1 MKIFREVKGIPEP
14 ESDSEGEARR
24 EERIAMKPVED
35 RPGTD
40 TEETAGEIREE
51 NVRPAAGEESGN
63 PAVQDENAQN

>member
-1 MKIFREVKGIPEP
+1 
-14 ESDSEGEARR
+14 
-24 EERIAMKPVED
+24 MKPMED

-51 NVRPAAGEESGN
+51 NVRPAAGEESEN